1 MSQGLDVTS
10 RRIRLAD
17 PQQQVDRLAE
27 LVRSSVRGLR
37 LQGAVIAVSGGVDS
51 AACLAL
57 AAHSLGARR
66 CLGLFLPDRHSG
78 PESLPLAQ
86 EVCDRS
92 GVPLEIIDITPA
104 LDSLGCYRAQNAAVA
119 ARVPDFDPATDRF
132 RVDFRQ
138 DFTDPQSLPNFGLT
152 VVRPGDSAERHSLSG
167 PAYLQL
173 IAATNMK
180 QRIRMLLTH
189 HHAEARN
196 YAVIGTSNRLEIE
209 QGFFV
214 RYGDG
219 TGDVLP
225 LRHLLKTQVYQLG
238 AALGVPE
245 SVLRREPTTDT
256 YSAPQSQEEFFYGLP
271 RELNDVM
278 WDAFAAEDP
287 VEAVAAEVGRTPSWV
302 EAVYAAFARRR
313 ALAVRLSADALNP
326 LSADALN
333 PAT

>member
-1 MSQGLDVTS
+1 MSQEADLV
-10 RRIRLAD
+10 RRRVGLAD
-17 PQQQVDRLAE
+17 PGRRVEELAE
-27 LVRSSVRGLR
+27 QVRAAVRQLR
-37 LQGAVIAVSGGVDS
+37 LQGAVVAVSGGVDS
-51 AACLAL
+51 ATCVAL

-86 EVCDRS
+86 EVCDRF
-92 GVPLEIIDITPA
+92 GVKLEITDITPA
-104 LDSLGCYRAQNAAVA
+104 LEALGCYRQQNAAVA
-119 ARVPDFDPATDRF
+119 ARVPDFDPAVDRF

-138 DFTDPQSLPNFGLT
+138 DFTDPESLPSFGLS
-152 VVRPGDSAERHSLSG
+152 VVKPDGSTQRHSLTG
-167 PAYLQL
+167 RTYLEL

-189 HHAEARN
+189 LHAERNN

-225 LRHLLKTQVYQLG
+225 LRHLLKGQVYALG

-245 SVLRREPTTDT
+245 SILGREPTTDT

-271 RELNDVM
+271 RDLNDVL
-278 WDAFAAEDP
+278 WDAYAAGQPAAE
-287 VEAVAAEVGRTPSWV
+287 VAAELGRPQPWVG
-302 EAVYAAFARRR
+302 AVFAAFARRQ
-313 ALAVRLSADALNP
+313 ALARRLTADALGG
-326 LSADALN
+326 AG
-333 PAT
+333 

>member
-1 MSQGLDVTS
+1 MSQGVDVVN

-17 PQQQVDRLAE
+17 PQRQVDELAE
-27 LVRSSVRGLR
+27 QVRGTVRNLR
-37 LQGAVIAVSGGVDS
+37 LQGAVVAVSGGVDS
-51 AACLAL
+51 ATCLAL

-86 EVCDRS
+86 EVCDRF
-92 GVPLEIIDITPA
+92 GVTLEILDITPA
-104 LDSLGCYRAQNAAVA
+104 LDALGCYAAQNAAVA
-119 ARVPDFDPATDRF
+119 ARVPDFDPAVDRF
-132 RVDFRQ
+132 RVDFHQ
-138 DFTDPQSLPNFGLT
+138 DFTDPQSLPRFGLT
-152 VVRPGDSAERHSLSG
+152 VVKPDDSAHRHSLSG

-180 QRIRMLLTH
+180 QRMRMLLTH
-189 HHAEARN
+189 HRAEAHN
-196 YAVIGTSNRLEIE
+196 YAVIGTSNRLEVE

-225 LRHLLKTQVYQLG
+225 LRHLLKNQVYELG
-238 AALGVPE
+238 AALGVPA
-245 SVLRREPTTDT
+245 SILGREPTTDT

-278 WDAFAAEDP
+278 WDAFAAGDP
-287 VEAVAAEVGRTPSWV
+287 VEAVAAEVGQTSSWV
-302 EAVYAAFARRR
+302 EAVYAAYARRR
-313 ALAVRLSADALNP
+313 ALAVRLSADALNV
-326 LSADALN
+326 LG
-333 PAT
+333 